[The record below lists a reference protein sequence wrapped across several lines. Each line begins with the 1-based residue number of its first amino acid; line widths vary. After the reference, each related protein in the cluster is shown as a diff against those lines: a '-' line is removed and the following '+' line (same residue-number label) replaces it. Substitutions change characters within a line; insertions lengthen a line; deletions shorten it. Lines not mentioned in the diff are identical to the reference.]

1 MVLALSVVIGIGST
15 ARADDYVIDAV
26 HSGVSFQIS
35 HVGLS
40 YIQGRF
46 NDFSGNFSIDTS
58 DPGKSSFSLTI
69 KAESVDTN
77 NSKRDDH
84 LRAADFFNVKQFPTI
99 TFTSTSVK
107 AIDGGYEVTGDLT
120 MHGETRPITFSL
132 KGGKTAEFPPKVVRT
147 GFTTSQIVL
156 KRSDFGVGKPMPVLG
171 DEVYIAISFEGPRS
185 NQDNKGYGPCRIH
198 S

>member
-1 MVLALSVVIGIGST
+1 MRAYVLRAVLALSVGVGIGSGV
-15 ARADDYVIDAV
+15 RADDYVIDAV

-35 HVGLS
+35 HVSLS

-46 NDFSGNFSIDTS
+46 NDFSGKFTIDTS
-58 DPGKSSFSLTI
+58 DPSKSSFALTI

-77 NSKRDDH
+77 NSKRDEH
-84 LRAADFFNVKQFPTI
+84 LRAPDFFNVKQFPAI
-99 TFTSTSVK
+99 TFASTAVK

-120 MHGETRPITFSL
+120 MHGETRPVTFSL

-156 KRSDFGVGKPMPVLG
+156 KRTDFGVGKPMPILG
-171 DEVYIAISFEGPRS
+171 DEVYIAISFEGT
-185 NQDNKGYGPCRIH
+185 KK
-198 S
+198 